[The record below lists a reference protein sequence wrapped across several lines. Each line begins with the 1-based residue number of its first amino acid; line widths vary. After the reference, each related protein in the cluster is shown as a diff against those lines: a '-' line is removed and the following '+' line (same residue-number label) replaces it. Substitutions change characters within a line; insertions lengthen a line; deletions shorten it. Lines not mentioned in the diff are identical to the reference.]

1 MKFLRQVIFII
12 ILFFA
17 YVAAAQTKHE
27 VPLPVFPDTILRPKT
42 SVRMEEPPN
51 QMDIVDLWHSIR
63 KKNLSQR
70 KVDTAAKKST
80 KVRYTGIPAAGYTL
94 QTGFAGLLS
103 GNAAFYVDTN
113 RTQNESVIL
122 SSITYSQY
130 KQIILPLQVNIWTK
144 GNKYNFVTDYRYLK
158 YPSLTYGLGGYT
170 SLNDGYTIDYSALRL
185 HQTLYKYFTHNLY
198 LGIGYDYD
206 YFWNIEEV
214 DPPSGK
220 VTDFE
225 QYDAGG
231 KTVNKTESA
240 SGVTLNFL
248 HDSRGNPI
256 NPTGGDFINIVYRP
270 DPVWMGNSTS
280 WQSLIFDLR
289 KYIKLS
295 PESNNILAFWTY
307 DWLTLSGNPPYL
319 LLPNTG
325 GDPYSNTGRGYIQG
339 RFRGKDMLYVEGEYR
354 FAITRNGLLGG
365 VLFANAESFSEQTA
379 SNFSVISPGYGAG
392 IRVRLNKF
400 SGTNLGLDYGFGA
413 NGSGGF
419 FVNLGEVF

>member
-1 MKFLRQVIFII
+1 LRLLRQVFLISS
-12 ILFFA
+12 ILLFA
-17 YVAAAQTKHE
+17 HVAVAQGKHE
-27 VPLPVFPDTILRPKT
+27 IPIPIQDTSASKKAPSKP
-42 SVRMEEPPN
+42 EEPMG
-51 QMDIVDLWHSIR
+51 QMDIVDLWRTIR
-63 KKNLSQR
+63 KKQSTR
-70 KVDTAAKKST
+70 KIDTAEKKST

-103 GNAAFYVDTN
+103 GNAAFYTDTN
-113 RTQNESVIL
+113 KSQNESVIL
-122 SSITYSQY
+122 SSVTYSQY
-130 KQIILPLQVNIWTK
+130 KQIIFPLQINLWTK

-158 YPSLTYGLGGYT
+158 YPSFTYGLGGYT
-170 SLNDGYTIDYSALRL
+170 TLNDGYEIDYSALRL

-198 LGIGYDYD
+198 LGLGYNYD
-206 YFWNIEEV
+206 YFWNVKEV
-214 DPPSGK
+214 NPPAGK

-225 QYDAGG
+225 EYDNNG

-240 SGVTLNFL
+240 SGVTFNFL
-248 HDSRGNPI
+248 HDSRSNPI
-256 NPTGGDFINIVYRP
+256 NPISGDFINIVYRP
-270 DPVWMGNSTS
+270 NPVFMGNNTS

-295 PESNNILAFWTY
+295 PESNNVLAFWSY

-379 SNFSVISPGYGAG
+379 PNFSVISPGYGAG
-392 IRVRLNKF
+392 IRIKLNKF

>member
-1 MKFLRQVIFII
+1 MKFLRQVTFIF
-12 ILFFA
+12 LLSLTH
-17 YVAAAQTKHE
+17 VAIAQTKHE
-27 VPLPVFPDTILRPKT
+27 VPLPIQDTATHAKIAVKG
-42 SVRMEEPPN
+42 EEPMN
-51 QMDIVDLWHSIR
+51 QMDIVDLWRTIR
-63 KKNLSQR
+63 KKQSQR
-70 KVDTAAKKST
+70 KIDTAEKKST

-122 SSITYSQY
+122 SSLTYSQY
-130 KQIILPLQVNIWTK
+130 NQIILPLQVNLWTK

-170 SLNDGYTIDYSALRL
+170 ALSDGYNIDYSALRL

-198 LGIGYDYD
+198 LGVGYDYD
-206 YFWNIEEV
+206 YFWGIKET
-214 DPPSGK
+214 DPPAGT

-225 QYDAGG
+225 KYDAGG

-270 DPVWMGNSTS
+270 DPVWMGNATS

-295 PESNNILAFWTY
+295 PESNNILAFWSY